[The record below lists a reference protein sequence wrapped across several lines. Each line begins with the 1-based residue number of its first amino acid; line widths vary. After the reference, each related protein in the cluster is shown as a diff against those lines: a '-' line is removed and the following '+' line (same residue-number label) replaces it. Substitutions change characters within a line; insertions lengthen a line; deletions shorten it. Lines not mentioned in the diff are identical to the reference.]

1 MRSHLLAAGALAT
14 GAMAAR
20 PFLEQP
26 DTGIEIVLGDLPTGE
41 LPKLDQMIGIPD
53 FEWAAQNYLPI
64 ENYTYYRNGAA
75 GEWSYRNNLEVFHRY
90 RFKPRVMVDITNV
103 ESTLP
108 TTILG
113 HNFSAPFFIS
123 PCARAGNAHPDA
135 ELNFVK
141 GAAEGDILYMPAL
154 YASLTIEQIAAAKA
168 KGQVVFQQLYLTSND
183 TETQELFDRSKKAG
197 ADALVFTVDSAAD
210 GNRHRAAR
218 FGVGSADSDYSY
230 ITWDYYKKLQ
240 KMTDLPIIIKGIG
253 SAKDAQL
260 AVKHGAPAIILSN
273 HGGRQLDGSPSGL
286 EVALEIHQESPEV
299 FKKIEVYAD
308 GGVRYGADV
317 LKLLSLG
324 VKAVGLGRPFMYAN
338 VFGVDGVKK
347 VIDILKHEI
356 AIDAGNLGVPDI
368 QKINPSYVKWNVNSW
383 NQ

>member
-1 MRSHLLAAGALAT
+1 MRTQILTSALLS

-26 DTGIEIVLGDLPTGE
+26 DTGLEIVVGDLPTGK
-41 LPKLDQMIGIPD
+41 LPKLEQMIGLPD
-53 FEWAAQNYLPI
+53 FEWAAKNYLPI

-75 GEWSYRNNLEVFHRY
+75 GEWSYRNNLEVFQRY
-90 RFKPRVMVDITNV
+90 RFKPRSMIDITNV
-103 ESTLP
+103 ENTLP
-108 TTILG
+108 TKILG
-113 HNFSAPFFIS
+113 HNFSAPFIS

-135 ELNFVK
+135 ELNLMK
-141 GAAEGDILYMPAL
+141 GAGEGDILYMPAL
-154 YASLTIEQIAAAKA
+154 YASLTIEEIAKA
-168 KGQVVFQQLYLTSND
+168 KSEGQVVFQQLYLTSND
-183 TETQELFDRSKKAG
+183 TETQELLDRSEKAG
-197 ADALVFTVDSAAD
+197 AAAIVFTVDSAAD

-230 ITWDYYKKLQ
+230 ITWGYYKKLQ
-240 KMTDLPIIIKGIG
+240 KMTKLPVIIKGIG
-253 SAKDAQL
+253 SAADAKL
-260 AVKHGAPAIILSN
+260 AVQHGAPAIILSN

-286 EVALEIHQESPEV
+286 EVALEIHQEAPEV

-356 AIDAGNLGVPDI
+356 AIDAGNLGVPDV
-368 QKINPSYVKWNVNSW
+368 QKINPSYVKWQFNNW
-383 NQ
+383 DQ